1 MPFYHA
7 IVRPGVLD
15 VEDRQALANDVT
27 TLHCDVTGA
36 PRTLVHVLLTIDDAN
51 RLPRGID
58 CSYRANIRSG
68 RTPAQKDE
76 LAARLRMVTA
86 DRTNAAVSGVAVEIE
101 ETEASPCDGGRP
113 APPGTGHARGTSLEL
128 SRYERL
134 GAP

>member
-36 PRTLVHVLLTIDDAN
+36 PRTFVHVLFTIDDAN

-76 LAARLRMVTA
+76 LTARLRMVTA
-86 DRTNAAVSGVAVEIE
+86 DRTDAALSGVAIEIE
-101 ETEASPCDGGRP
+101 ETEASFVMEGGRLLP
-113 APPGTGHARGTSLEL
+113 EPGTPEEEAWKALD
-128 SRYERL
+128 ERL